1 VLDFGHKNPSEEMK
15 MRRQSPHRANAACG
29 KAVLLYSAIALLAG
43 GGSESVAQRAAAAD
57 VAYVEE
63 AKGRVVAQGS
73 PVPLEALDVLSDQ
86 THLQL
91 DANSEMRLCHYRTRR
106 VLNLGGP
113 LRAVVSASGVSTE
126 GDKRIDATSE
136 TCAAPLISTFQ
147 GGVVTRNAF
156 ATANVPLRPSI
167 KVIDRSTNPVRKV
180 ALWDSTQ
187 QTLLVNFDRNT
198 AKPVLDDG
206 KSYLLVVER
215 QDGGQLKMML
225 QARGG
230 TSIGPLIVVVR

>member
-1 VLDFGHKNPSEEMK
+1 
-15 MRRQSPHRANAACG
+15 MRRQSPDCAYRANAARG
-29 KAVLLYSAIALLAG
+29 KAVLLCSAIALLAG
-43 GGSESVAQRAAAAD
+43 GSSESSAQRAAAD
-57 VAYVEE
+57 VAYVEA
-63 AKGRVVAQGS
+63 AKGRVLAQGN

-91 DANSEMRLCHYRTRR
+91 DANSEVRLCHYRTRR

-113 LRAVVSASGVSTE
+113 LRAVVSASGVSAE
-126 GDKRIDATSE
+126 GGKRIEATSE

-167 KVIDRSTNPVRKV
+167 KVIDRSTNPIRNV

-198 AKPVLDDG
+198 AQPVLDDG
-206 KSYLLVVER
+206 KSYLLVVE
-215 QDGGQLKMML
+215 QQNGGQLKMML
-225 QARGG
+225 QASGG
-230 TSIGPLIVVVR
+230 ARTGPLIVVVR